1 MKYSHFE
8 VDKALDEMRI
18 IADTREQDTAAFR
31 KRFAACVPPPEI
43 SRRKLDFG
51 DYTAETSVG
60 DEVISLAEIAV
71 IERKMSLDE
80 LALCFGRERGRFER
94 EFLRAKAAGA
104 KIYLLVENA
113 NWENLLAGKYR
124 SKLPPKSFAASLAA
138 WTARYDLVPVFC
150 KAESSGRVM
159 ALILRYELRNF
170 LERGEDDG

>member
-31 KRFAACVPPPEI
+31 KRFSACVPSPEI
-43 SRRKLDFG
+43 LRRKLDFG
-51 DYTAETSVG
+51 DYTADTTIGNDIV
-60 DEVISLAEIAV
+60 SLAETAV

-80 LALCFGRERGRFER
+80 LAMCFGRERGRFER
-94 EFLRAKAAGA
+94 EFLRAKSAGA

-113 NWENLLAGKYR
+113 SWENLLAGKYR
-124 SKLPPKSFAASLAA
+124 SKLPPKAFAASLAA

-150 KAESSGRVM
+150 KAEISGRII
-159 ALILRYELRNF
+159 ALILRYELRNL
-170 LERGEDDG
+170 LERSKGDG